1 MLDLVI
7 VVATAIIGLLI
18 GLFWLGWG
26 SNGEEVSGADMV
38 GGPQF

>member
-26 SNGEEVSGADMV
+26 SDDVEVSSSLAGV
-38 GGPQF
+38 S